1 MMRKKKEMVAGIDVG
16 AAELVV
22 AGLRDGARL
31 PLAHFDN
38 DPSGH
43 KQLIRWL
50 TKGGR
55 NAQVGLEATGVYS
68 LDLAIALHRAPRVAV
83 MVVNPR
89 AVHNFAK
96 ASLQRGKTDAMDAT
110 VILEFTT
117 RMPFVA
123 WQPPPPE
130 SLELRTMARRIN
142 ALTKMLS
149 QERNRLHAAAYS
161 AEGSLVVRR
170 DIEVTIRHFE
180 RRIALL
186 SGQAE
191 ALIPQHRHLR
201 EAFEHLVS
209 VRGIATASAT
219 QILAELGVLPSD
231 MTVRQWVAHAGLDPR
246 PFNSGTSVHKPAR
259 VSKAGNK
266 YLRAAL
272 YMPALVAIQHEP
284 NVRAFYEKLVAGS
297 KKPMQANVA
306 VMRKLLHS
314 IYGMLR
320 THQDFD
326 GEKFFAMAA

>member
-1 MMRKKKEMVAGIDVG
+1 MMKKKGMLAGIDVS
-16 AAELVV
+16 ATELVV
-22 AGLRDGARL
+22 AGVRDGTPL
-31 PLAHFDN
+31 PLAHFAN
-38 DPSGH
+38 DSSGH

-55 NAQVGLEATGVYS
+55 TAQVGLEATGVYS
-68 LDLAIALHRAPRVAV
+68 FDLALALHRAPRVAV
-83 MVVNPR
+83 MVINPR
-89 AVHNFAK
+89 VIHDFAK
-96 ASLQRGKTDAMDAT
+96 ASLQRGKTDAIDAV

-117 RMPFVA
+117 RMPFVP

-130 SLELRTMARRIN
+130 SLELRLIARRIK

-149 QERNRLHAAAYS
+149 QERNRLHAATQS
-161 AEGSLVVRR
+161 AEGSQLVCR
-170 DIEVTIRHFE
+170 DIEVNIRHFE
-180 RRIALL
+180 RRIAQL
-186 SGQAE
+186 SEQAV
-191 ALIPQHRHLR
+191 AVIRQHHYLR
-201 EAFEHLVS
+201 EAFDHLLS

-219 QILAELGVLPSD
+219 QILAELTVLPSD

-246 PFNSGTSVHKPAR
+246 PFKSGTSVNKPAR

-284 NVRAFYEKLVAGS
+284 NVRAFYEKLIAGG

-314 IYGMLR
+314 IYGMLH
-320 THQDFD
+320 THADFD

>member
-1 MMRKKKEMVAGIDVG
+1 MRKKGMLAGIDVS
-16 AAELVV
+16 ATELVV
-22 AGLRDGARL
+22 AGVRDGTPL
-31 PLAHFDN
+31 PLAHFAN
-38 DPSGH
+38 DSSGH

-55 NAQVGLEATGVYS
+55 TAQVGLEATGVYS
-68 LDLAIALHRAPRVAV
+68 LDLALALHRAPRVAV
-83 MVVNPR
+83 MVINPR
-89 AVHNFAK
+89 VIHDFAK
-96 ASLQRGKTDAMDAT
+96 ASLQRGKTDAIDAV

-130 SLELRTMARRIN
+130 SLELRTIARRIK

-149 QERNRLHAAAYS
+149 QERNRLHAATQS
-161 AEGSLVVRR
+161 AEASQLVRR

-180 RRIALL
+180 RRIAQL

-191 ALIPQHRHLR
+191 ALIHQHHHLR

-219 QILAELGVLPSD
+219 QILAELTVLPPD

-246 PFNSGTSVHKPAR
+246 PFKSGTSVNKPAR

-266 YLRAAL
+266 YLRGAL

-284 NVRAFYEKLVAGS
+284 NVRAFYEKLVAGG

-320 THQDFD
+320 THEDFD